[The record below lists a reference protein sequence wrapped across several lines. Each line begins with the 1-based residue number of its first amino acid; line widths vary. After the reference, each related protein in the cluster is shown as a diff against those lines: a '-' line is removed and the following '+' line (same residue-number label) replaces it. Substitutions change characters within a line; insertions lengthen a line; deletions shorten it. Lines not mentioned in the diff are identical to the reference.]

1 LTLLFLQPFF
11 YSLAISNASDFFDR
25 IRMSKYARH
34 HAIEKQNPPRDIPRA
49 GWLCEFDGRSHGAI
63 LSSPG
68 TVALLRSISFS
79 KIFLE
84 AKVSNVNDISASC
97 AFFGLLAVDRPTS
110 VWRQA

>member
-1 LTLLFLQPFF
+1 LLFLQPFF

-34 HAIEKQNPPRDIPRA
+34 HAIEKLNPPRDTPRA
-49 GWLCEFDGRSHGAI
+49 GWL

-68 TVALLRSISFS
+68 MVALLRSILFS
-79 KIFLE
+79 TIFLE

-110 VWRQA
+110 VWRPA